1 MRLRTRLFLAA
12 FGIAGISLLLAA
24 ALVAWLLERRLL
36 ERIETDL
43 VAEAQLV
50 ADLVA
55 RRGPHPT
62 AAELDR
68 EADSLGG
75 SLGARVTLV
84 DPEGRVVGDTAED
97 GAALAAMENHGAR
110 PEIAAARSAGIGVTR
125 RYSTTVERDLLY
137 AAVRVDHPR
146 VAFVRLAR
154 PLTAVDDQIGSVQR
168 GTAGGLLAAL
178 AGALV
183 LAWITSAAMS
193 RRVSAIAAVARR
205 YAAGDL
211 TPRSGPYG
219 GDEIGTVARAL
230 DASVQELGRR
240 LAELSRNR
248 RLTDTILA
256 SMTEGVLVV
265 DAGGRVR
272 MANDAVRRLL
282 PIAETPVDRHYV
294 ELIRHPELARQIGRA
309 LEAGGSSRTEI
320 TLSTEPVRI
329 CLASAAPYTGQE
341 EPGVVV
347 VLHDVSDY
355 RRAAQIR
362 QDFVANVSH
371 ELRTPLTAVRGAVD
385 ALADETEAAARRR
398 FLDIV
403 ARHTTRM
410 ERLVTDLLRLARL
423 DAGQE
428 VPRRTACVTAS
439 LFSGV
444 AAELAPVLEAKRL
457 RVRSSIEPG
466 AERLVADQGKIHDV
480 VKNLVENAAHY
491 APERSAIDLD
501 AGNGRPGAGIVL
513 RVSDRGPGIPDTDL
527 ARVFERFYRV
537 EHSRTRNPG
546 GTGLGLAIVKHL
558 VGLHD
563 GTVEAAHRSGG
574 GSVFT
579 VVLPQRGA
587 DPDPP
592 PAAHGAAGGARDGQD
607 GRTAAA

>member
-12 FGIAGISLLLAA
+12 FGIAGVSLLLAA
-24 ALVAWLLERRLL
+24 ALAAWLLERRLL
-36 ERIETDL
+36 ERITTDL
-43 VAEAQLV
+43 VAEAQLA
-50 ADLVA
+50 ADLIA
-55 RRGPHPT
+55 RRGPHP
-62 AAELDR
+62 AAADLDR

-84 DPEGRVVGDTAED
+84 DPDGRVVGDTAED

-110 PEIAAARSAGIGVTR
+110 PEIDMARSAGIGVTR

-137 AAVRVDHPR
+137 AAVRVVDHPR
-146 VAFVRLAR
+146 VAFVRLAL

-178 AGALV
+178 AGAFV
-183 LAWITSAAMS
+183 LAWVTSAAMS

-219 GDEIGTVARAL
+219 DDEIGTVERAL

-248 RLTDTILA
+248 RLTEAILA

-265 DAGGRVR
+265 DARGRVQ

-329 CLASAAPYTGQE
+329 CLASAAPYTERE
-341 EPGVVV
+341 EPGVVI

-371 ELRTPLTAVRGAVD
+371 ELRTPLTAIRGAVD

-428 VPRRTACVTAS
+428 VPRLTACATAAV
-439 LFSGV
+439 FSGV

-491 APERSAIDLD
+491 APERSAIELD
-501 AGNGRPGAGIVL
+501 AGNGQPGAGIVL

-579 VVLPQRGA
+579 VVLPRRGA
-587 DPDPP
+587 DTAP
-592 PAAHGAAGGARDGQD
+592 
-607 GRTAAA
+607 RTA